1 MGQNFTKLT
10 NLKPNHMTRTMTGHK
25 LFYFALLLLLCGAC
39 QTRPSYKTTG
49 TIERLDPALDQIVDP
64 NAVVEIISE
73 GHNWSEGPL
82 WLESKHKL
90 IFSDVPE
97 NTILQWSEEKG
108 TEPFLKPSGWT
119 GPDSILREG
128 SNGLLL
134 DPAGKLVLSQ
144 HGDRRMARMTAPLDA
159 PAPTFET
166 IADRYD
172 GKRLNS
178 PNDAAYYGS
187 DLFFTDPPWG
197 LPQYANDP
205 MREVPF
211 MGVYR
216 VSAGGQVDLL
226 TDSLTSPNG
235 IALSP
240 DGQWLYVANSDP
252 QKARWY
258 RYQVNRPDGDS
269 GKITL
274 SDGRIIHDAS
284 ALTTSEKGLPD
295 GMKVNK
301 QGIIFGTG
309 PGGLFIFSPEGR
321 LLGKVKLAE
330 ATSNCALSAD
340 EKTLYITNDM
350 YILRIKLKS

>member
-1 MGQNFTKLT
+1 
-10 NLKPNHMTRTMTGHK
+10 
-25 LFYFALLLLLCGAC
+25 
-39 QTRPSYKTTG
+39 
-49 TIERLDPALDQIVDP
+49 
-64 NAVVEIISE
+64 
-73 GHNWSEGPL
+73 
-82 WLESKHKL
+82 
-90 IFSDVPE
+90 
-97 NTILQWSEEKG
+97 
-108 TEPFLKPSGWT
+108 
-119 GPDSILREG
+119 
-128 SNGLLL
+128 
-134 DPAGKLVLSQ
+134 
-144 HGDRRMARMTAPLDA
+144 MTASLDT
-159 PAPTFET
+159 PAPTYET

-172 GKRLNS
+172 GKRFNS
-178 PNDAAYYGS
+178 PNDAAYYGT

-226 TDSLTSPNG
+226 IDSLTSPNG

-240 DGQWLYVANSDP
+240 DGQSLYVANSDP

-269 GKITL
+269 GKMSL
-274 SDGRIIHDAS
+274 SNGKIIYDAS
-284 ALTTSEKGLPD
+284 TLTSSEKGLPD
-295 GMKVNK
+295 GMKINK

-309 PGGLFIFSPEGR
+309 PGGLFIFSPDGK
-321 LLGKVKLAE
+321 LLGKVKLTE

>member
-1 MGQNFTKLT
+1 
-10 NLKPNHMTRTMTGHK
+10 MTRSK
-25 LFYFALLLLLCGAC
+25 LFYFAALLSVLSGC
-39 QTRPSYKTTG
+39 QPSSSYKTTG
-49 TIERLDPALDQIVDP
+49 TIERLDPALDQIIDP

-82 WLESKHKL
+82 WLESQHKL

-97 NTILQWSEEKG
+97 NTIFQWSAEKG
-108 TEPFLKPSGWT
+108 TEPYLKPSGWT
-119 GPDSILREG
+119 GPDSLKREG

-134 DPAGKLVLSQ
+134 DPSGKLVLSQ
-144 HGDRRMARMTAPLDA
+144 HGDRRMARMTALLDA
-159 PAPTFET
+159 PAPMYET
-166 IADRYD
+166 IADRYE
-172 GKRLNS
+172 GKRFNS
-178 PNDAAYYGS
+178 PNDAAYYGN

-216 VSAGGQVDLL
+216 VSATGQVDLL

-240 DGQWLYVANSDP
+240 DGHWLYVANSDP

-258 RYQVNRPDGDS
+258 RYQLNGPANDS
-269 GKITL
+269 GKMSL
-274 SDGRIIHDAS
+274 SDGMIFHDATS
-284 ALTTSEKGLPD
+284 LTASEKGLPD

-309 PGGLFIFSPEGR
+309 PGGLFIFSPEGK
-321 LLGKVKLAE
+321 LLGKVKLTE

>member
-1 MGQNFTKLT
+1 MIIR
-10 NLKPNHMTRTMTGHK
+10 NLFFSVAIVLAFG
-25 LFYFALLLLLCGAC
+25 GC
-39 QTRPSYKTTG
+39 QSSSHYKTTG
-49 TIERLDPALDQIVDP
+49 TIERLDPALDNILDP
-64 NAVVEIISE
+64 SAAVEIISE

-82 WLESKHKL
+82 WLESQHKL

-97 NTILQWSEEKG
+97 NTIFQWSEEKG
-108 TEPFLKPSGWT
+108 TEPYLKPSGWT
-119 GPDSILREG
+119 GPDSIIREG

-134 DPAGKLVLSQ
+134 DPTGKLVLSQ
-144 HGDRRMARMTAPLDA
+144 HGDRRMARMTASLDA
-159 PAPTFET
+159 PAPTYES
-166 IADRYD
+166 IADRYE
-172 GKRLNS
+172 GKRFNS

-187 DLFFTDPPWG
+187 DLYFTDPPWG

-205 MREVPF
+205 SREIPF

-216 VSAGGQVDLL
+216 VSADGQVTVLV
-226 TDSLTSPNG
+226 DSLTSPNG

-240 DGQWLYVANSDP
+240 DGHNLYVANSDP

-258 RYQVNRPDGDS
+258 RYDVNQSEGDHS
-269 GKITL
+269 AVSL
-274 SDGRIIHDAS
+274 SNGVVFYDATD
-284 ALTTSEKGLPD
+284 LTASEKGLPD
-295 GMKVNK
+295 GMKINK

-309 PGGLFIFSPEGR
+309 PGGLFIFSPEGK
-321 LLGKVKLAE
+321 LLGKVKLTE